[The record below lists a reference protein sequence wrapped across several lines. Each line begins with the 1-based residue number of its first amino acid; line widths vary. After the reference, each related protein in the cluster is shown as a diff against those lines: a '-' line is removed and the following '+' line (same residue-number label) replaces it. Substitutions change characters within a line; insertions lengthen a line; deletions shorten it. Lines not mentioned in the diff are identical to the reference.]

1 MSYDIS
7 VFEWPQ
13 GFGQPADIEQIN
25 LVMEGLSAE
34 PADNGKFKALAKALV
49 DRFPYSGFSRRD
61 PRSDGAT
68 DWPGD
73 PVADAETLDAAVWRF
88 ALPSEN
94 RELILQFIADQ
105 ARSLGLAVF
114 DDQIPVAFLPSGLIL
129 PKEAEEAWGEVLQFL
144 PQLQAAQPRLTKA
157 QVRKMALPRLKE
169 MLIRRGFEV
178 GKPDEA
184 SVRLRGEFKASRSN
198 LRGVQE
204 VLCGQFDAY
213 HEAFRF
219 SVVFLA

>member
-144 PQLQAAQPRLTKA
+144 PQLQAAQPRLTLGS
-157 QVRKMALPRLKE
+157 RK
-169 MLIRRGFEV
+169 
-178 GKPDEA
+178 
-184 SVRLRGEFKASRSN
+184 
-198 LRGVQE
+198 
-204 VLCGQFDAY
+204 C
-213 HEAFRF
+213 
-219 SVVFLA
+219 